1 LGEDCCQNVTATKRS
16 DSERN
21 KLNHK
26 SRDSLQ
32 IKKKGKKLVTV
43 RKSSLLTASTVK
55 EQA

>member
-1 LGEDCCQNVTATKRS
+1 LEEDCCQNVTATKRS
-16 DSERN
+16 DNERN
-21 KLNHK
+21 KLSHK